1 MPYPSLWELLRL
13 VFWWGG
19 SLIKNEKGSLAVE
32 FAILSLLMFFMAGAV
47 LSMIFLGWAKMI
59 TSDAAREAARYE
71 AIHLGNAQ
79 DKVNEVIQE
88 GSLKTSNVTG
98 VTVTVNYDQ
107 PSLIPGLPLLMG
119 QSMWDDNFHLTS
131 SSVFKKEKP

>member
-1 MPYPSLWELLRL
+1 
-13 VFWWGG
+13 
-19 SLIKNEKGSLAVE
+19 LIKNEKGSLAVE

-98 VTVTVNYDQ
+98 VTVTENANYVTVTVNYDQ